1 MDREAILKN
10 AALWRERI
18 GEASAR
24 WGGAKICAVTK
35 TRDAQTVNCLSGS
48 GIDILGENR
57 VQELL
62 DKREALEPEFHLH
75 LIGGL
80 QTNKVRYIAPW
91 IEMVQSLDR
100 DALAEELSRRAIAA
114 DRVIPALVQVNIGRE
129 PQKGGVYEEELEAF
143 VRRCA
148 ALPGL
153 HVSGLMAIMPLT
165 DEPEALRPLFRVP
178 HRSEFRASPRRVAA
192 RKAALRARARLPARG
207 PAGGLRRRHGL
218 QQPAQRVRD
227 QPLLAVGAVVRHDE
241 IAVGDGLELV
251 L

>member
-165 DEPEALRPLFRVP
+165 DEPEALRPLFR
-178 HRSEFRASPRRVAA
+178 RMREWFERFRDMEIKDTSMDVLSMGMSGDCVVAA
-192 RKAALRARARLPARG
+192 QEGATMVRLGRALFG
-207 PAGGLRRRHGL
+207 PRP
-218 QQPAQRVRD
+218 QKN
-227 QPLLAVGAVVRHDE
+227 
-241 IAVGDGLELV
+241 
-251 L
+251 